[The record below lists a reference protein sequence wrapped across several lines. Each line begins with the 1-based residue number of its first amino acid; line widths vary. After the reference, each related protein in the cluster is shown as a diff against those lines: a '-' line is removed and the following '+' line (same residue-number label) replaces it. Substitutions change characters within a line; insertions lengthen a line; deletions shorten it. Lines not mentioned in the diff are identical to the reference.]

1 MEMMAS
7 NPTLLDMASKQM
19 ANMSPEQ
26 IEAMQDMM
34 RGGAMP
40 PVPPAPRSTAQA
52 AENSQPSPPN
62 APDMS
67 SAAKMLESMDSSQLE
82 SMLDIVKQNPDMVK
96 NILKSNSMMA
106 GVSPE
111 LIDKQMEMLD
121 KLPPEQLKR
130 MIGWATKAHK
140 VLAPVASAYAKANN
154 LVGGRLKSILL
165 AGLVAL
171 LAAFVMRFFGIF
183 RYSGGD
189 PASEVM
195 PASPLG
201 VESVVAD
208 VVQAGASALTYEDDE
223 FEDFGS

>member
-26 IEAMQDMM
+26 IESMQNMM

-40 PVPPAPRSTAQA
+40 PVPPVPRSTSQV
-52 AENSQPSPPN
+52 AESSQPPPPN
-62 APDMS
+62 VPDMS
-67 SAAKMLESMDSSQLE
+67 SAAKMLESMDPSQLE
-82 SMLDIVKQNPDMVK
+82 SMLDVVKQNPEMVK

-140 VLAPVASAYAKANN
+140 MLAPVASAYTKANN
-154 LVGGRLKSILL
+154 FVGGRLKSIIL

-183 RYSGGD
+183 RSSSVD
-189 PASEVM
+189 QVSDMAT
-195 PASPLG
+195 SPSG

-208 VVQAGASALTYEDDE
+208 VVQAGASALTDEDDE